1 MFHKLQAIALF
12 NANEHEEALL
22 LVEQLA
28 ADPNADPLVCR
39 VVEVSI
45 VHSFVRSLILMCL
58 RFAYK
63 ASLRVQLGTIAFEG
77 AHHNEAVDHF
87 AAAVKAST
95 FLAKV
100 ASPFA
105 CKAFTLV
112 C

>member
-45 VHSFVRSLILMCL
+45 VHSYSC
-58 RFAYK
+58 
-63 ASLRVQLGTIAFEG
+63 
-77 AHHNEAVDHF
+77 AH
-87 AAAVKAST
+87 
-95 FLAKV
+95 
-100 ASPFA
+100 
-105 CKAFTLV
+105 
-112 C
+112 